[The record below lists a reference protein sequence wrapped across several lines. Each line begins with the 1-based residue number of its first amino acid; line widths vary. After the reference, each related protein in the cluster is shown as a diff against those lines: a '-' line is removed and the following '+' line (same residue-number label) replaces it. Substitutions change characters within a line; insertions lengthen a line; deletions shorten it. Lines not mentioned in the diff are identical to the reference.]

1 MVPDLC
7 KEGGSCIFSWAQFA
21 LHSKSCDLQV
31 ARNNEEHHT
40 KDISSRRLVVRRGQP
55 FTITLHIHPVVRGFF
70 QILKKVTLVA
80 QTGKQPSKTNKT
92 KVKFP
97 ITSQGNPKWW
107 SAAVEDRD
115 FCSWTISV
123 TTPADAIIGHY
134 SLLLRASRRT
144 EYLLGHFTL
153 LFNPWEREDAVFLE
167 NEAQRREY
175 LLNQNGL
182 IYLGTSDCIQPQPW
196 DFGQFEINVIDL
208 SLNLLEVDKEVNQW
222 SNPVHVTRVL
232 GTLLNDRKKK
242 SILTTPQTQDSWDMR
257 FLYKRRGSLPIL
269 WHWLTGQGR
278 QVPDGQGWVLAA
290 VTCSVLRSL
299 GIPAR
304 VITIFDSAQDTKGDL
319 TVNEYYDE
327 DGLQTGENQGSRIC
341 IFQVSTECWMAR
353 PDLPPGYGGWQI
365 VDSSLQKEGR
375 ADVLVTCDLV
385 PVRAIKEGALELS
398 PVVPALFASLNASC
412 AVWMKGRNGT
422 VVRADASPKYVGN
435 NISTKGVGGD
445 RCEDITQNYKCHEG
459 SPQKRELLEKVWKER
474 AEAGKING
482 LSLSPETSGPLYML
496 LDSSS
501 CLPLD
506 GNFELAVKFFNYT
519 SEERAVELVIG
530 IQAMDYNGVTKAQ
543 LYKKKLSLTIQENE
557 VRTISTS
564 LSSSQFMQSPPE
576 NSILRLTAVATHTDP
591 EISYFAQQ
599 DIAICKPQLTIEV
612 PEMVSLHEPVTAS
625 IYVQNK
631 LDSPME
637 DCVITAFGRG
647 LIYRERLGSVR
658 PGNSL
663 YCQIQFTPTHVGLQ
677 RLTVEVDC
685 NMFQNLI
692 GYKNINVVM
701 PLSPA

>member
-1 MVPDLC
+1 M
-7 KEGGSCIFSWAQFA
+7 GQA
-21 LHSKSCDLQV
+21 LYVSSCDLHI

-40 KDISSRRLVVRRGQP
+40 EEISSRRLIVRRGQP
-55 FTITLHIHPVVRGFF
+55 FTITLHFHPLVRGF
-70 QILKKVTLVA
+70 IRALKKVTLVA
-80 QTGKQPSKTNKT
+80 QTGKQPSKTNRT

-115 FCSWTISV
+115 FQTWTLSV

-134 SLLLRASRRT
+134 SLLLRVSRRT
-144 EYLLGHFTL
+144 QFPLGHFTL
-153 LFNPWEREDAVFLE
+153 LFNPWGQEDAVFLG

-196 DFGQFEINVIDL
+196 DFHQFEVSVIDL
-208 SLNLLEVDKEVNQW
+208 SLRLLEVDKEVDQW
-222 SNPVHVTRVL
+222 SNPIHVTRVL
-232 GTLLNDRKKK
+232 GALLNDRKER
-242 SILTTPQTQDSWDMR
+242 SLLTTPQTQDSEDER

-269 WHWLTGQGR
+269 RHWLTGQGR
-278 QVPDGQGWVLAA
+278 QVPDGQAWVLAA

-304 VITIFDSAQDTKGDL
+304 VITIFDSAHGTRGAL

-327 DGLQTGENQGSRIC
+327 NGIQTGEDQESRIC

-353 PDLPPGYGGWQI
+353 PDLSPGYGGWQF
-365 VDSSLQKEGR
+365 VDSGLHKDGGSN
-375 ADVLVTCDLV
+375 VLVTCDLV

-398 PVVPALFASLNASC
+398 PVAPALFASLNASC
-412 AVWMKGRNGT
+412 VVWIKGKDGT

-445 RCEDITQNYKCHEG
+445 RCEDITQNYKYHEG
-459 SPQKRELLEKVWKER
+459 SPQKRELLEKVLKEK
-474 AEAGKING
+474 AEPGKDI
-482 LSLSPETSGPLYML
+482 SPETSGPLHML
-496 LDSSS
+496 LTSSS
-501 CLPLD
+501 SMPLD
-506 GNFELAVKFFNYT
+506 GDVEIAVKIFNHT
-519 SEERAVELVIG
+519 NEEKDVELVIG
-530 IQAMDYNGVTKAQ
+530 IQAMDYNGVTNTQ
-543 LYKKKLSLTIQENE
+543 LYKKKLPLTFQDNE

-564 LSSSQFMQSPPE
+564 LSSSHFGQSPPE
-576 NSILRLTAVATHTDP
+576 NSILRLTAVATHKNP
-591 EISYFAQQ
+591 EISYFAQR
-599 DIAICKPQLTIEV
+599 DIAICKPELTIEV
-612 PEMVSLHEPVTAS
+612 PETVRLYEPVIAS

-637 DCVITAFGRG
+637 DCVITVFGRG
-647 LIYRERLGSVR
+647 LIYRDRSYRLGSVW

-663 YCQIQFTPTHVGLQ
+663 YYQIQFTPTHAGLH

-685 NMFQNLI
+685 NMFQNLT
-692 GYKNINVVM
+692 GYKSIKVM
-701 PLSPA
+701 MPQSPA

>member
-1 MVPDLC
+1 M
-7 KEGGSCIFSWAQFA
+7 GQA
-21 LHSKSCDLQV
+21 LRIKSCDLKV
-31 ARNNEEHHT
+31 ARNNEDHHT
-40 KDISSRRLVVRRGQP
+40 KEISSRRLVVRRGQP
-55 FTITLHIHPVVRGFF
+55 FTITLHIRPMVRGFLRA
-70 QILKKVTLVA
+70 LKKVTLVA
-80 QTGKQPSKTNKT
+80 QTGKQPSKTNRT

-107 SAAVEDRD
+107 SAAVESRD
-115 FCSWTISV
+115 FQSWTVSV

-134 SLLLRASRRT
+134 SLLLQVSRRT
-144 EYLLGHFTL
+144 QYPLGHFTL
-153 LFNPWEREDAVFLE
+153 LFNPWGREDAVFLE

-182 IYLGTSDCIQPQPW
+182 IYLGTSDCVQPQPW
-196 DFGQFEINVIDL
+196 DFGQFELNVIDL
-208 SLNLLEVDKEVNQW
+208 SLSLLEVDKEVNQW

-232 GTLLNDRKKK
+232 GALLNDRKER
-242 SILTTPQTQDSWDMR
+242 SILTTSQTQDSEDMR

-278 QVPDGQGWVLAA
+278 QVPDGQAWVLAP
-290 VTCSVLRSL
+290 VICSVLRSL

-319 TVNEYYDE
+319 TVNEYYDK

-353 PDLPPGYGGWQI
+353 PDLSPRYGGWQI
-365 VDSSLQKEGR
+365 VDTSLQKEGG
-375 ADVLVTCDLV
+375 ANVLVTCDLV
-385 PVRAIKEGALELS
+385 PVRAVKEGALELN
-398 PVVPALFASLNASC
+398 PAVPALFASLNASC
-412 AVWMKGRNGT
+412 AVWIKDRDGT

-445 RCEDITQNYKCHEG
+445 RCEDITQNYKYHEG
-459 SPQKRELLEKVWKER
+459 SSQKRELLDKVWKKR
-474 AEAGKING
+474 AELGEVNG
-482 LSLSPETSGPLYML
+482 LSLSSETSGPLYML
-496 LDSSS
+496 LHSSS
-501 CLPLD
+501 SMPLD
-506 GNFELAVKFFNYT
+506 GDFELDVNFFSHT
-519 SEERAVELVIG
+519 SEEKAVELLIG
-530 IQAMDYNGVTKAQ
+530 IQAMDYNGVTTTQ
-543 LYKKKLSLTIQENE
+543 LYKKKFFLTFQGNE
-557 VRTISTS
+557 VRTISIS
-564 LSSSQFMQSPPE
+564 ISSFDFMQSPPE

-591 EISYFAQQ
+591 EISYFAQR

-612 PEMVSLHEPVTAS
+612 PEMVRLYEPVTAS

-637 DCVITAFGRG
+637 DCVMTVFGRG
-647 LIYRERLGSVR
+647 LIYRERSYRLGSVS

-663 YCQIQFTPTHVGLQ
+663 YRQIQFTPTQAGLQ

-692 GYKNINVVM
+692 GYKSINVVM
-701 PLSPA
+701 PVSPA